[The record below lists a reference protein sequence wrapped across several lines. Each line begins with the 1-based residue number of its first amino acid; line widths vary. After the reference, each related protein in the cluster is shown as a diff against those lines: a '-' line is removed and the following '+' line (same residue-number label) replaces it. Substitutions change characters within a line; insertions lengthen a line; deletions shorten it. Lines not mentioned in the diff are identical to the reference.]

1 MTENLPDYDAIEVP
15 DVPKEDLGTHERRAA
30 LWRRM
35 KEKKSPTRL
44 NKARL
49 SREFDVSRKTIY
61 RDWDRLQEW
70 AEGSLGEGAKL
81 TTRAVFEGVI
91 ADLLAEDD
99 WRAKAEAWNIVKE
112 WNEFLGTVGAVET
125 EPDRAEVD
133 ITSRN
138 VDVGYRI
145 VQQTDPDA
153 DGDTGDTT
161 TADAEETTDYEDLGF
176 TTAPADID
184 VDTPG
189 GVE

>member
-49 SREFDVSRKTIY
+49 SREFDVSRQTIY

-70 AEGSLGEGAKL
+70 AEGGLGEGAKL

-91 ADLLAEDD
+91 DDLLAEGD
-99 WRAKAEAWNIVKE
+99 WRAKAEAWKIVRE
-112 WNEFLGTVGAVET
+112 WNEFLGAIGAQDR
-125 EPDRAEVD
+125 EPDRAELD

-138 VDVGYRI
+138 VDVGYKI
-145 VQQTDPDA
+145 VQGADTDDLPTTDDA
-153 DGDTGDTT
+153 D
-161 TADAEETTDYEDLGF
+161 EETTDYDDLGF

-184 VDTPG
+184 VDAPG
-189 GVE
+189 GEGS